1 MKRYVLAL
9 LAALCATGTAFVGG
23 VAGAQQGASIKITE
37 PAAGATVA
45 SPVTLA
51 VDIQGVPVKAAAE
64 GDPNAFHYHALVDV
78 DPSTVLVP
86 GQPIPTGQSNII
98 HTADPNLTLP
108 DLAPGQHT
116 VVAVLTRT
124 DHVPLSPTVQDR
136 ITFTVGTPG
145 TGGPGTGGPG
155 AAASGQTP
163 VAAPRVGTGGLLAAD
178 TEPSLPLMLTV
189 ALVMALGGG
198 GLALR
203 MRGR

>member
-9 LAALCATGTAFVGG
+9 LAAFCVAGSAFFGG
-23 VAGAQQGASIKITE
+23 AAGAQQGASIRITG
-37 PAAGATVA
+37 PADGATVA

-51 VDIQGVPVKAAAE
+51 VDIQGVPVKPAAE

-98 HTADPNLTLP
+98 HTADLNLALP
-108 DLAPGQHT
+108 DLAPGEHT
-116 VVAVLTRT
+116 VYAVLTRT
-124 DHVPLSPTVQDR
+124 DHVPLNPTVQDR

-145 TGGPGTGGPG
+145 TGGPS
-155 AAASGQTP
+155 AAPSGQTP
-163 VAAPRVGTGGLLAAD
+163 IAAPRVGTGGLLTAD
-178 TEPSLPLMLTV
+178 TQPSLPLMLAV
-189 ALVMALGGG
+189 GLVVVLGGG

-203 MRGR
+203 MRRR